1 MIVQIHQTSIRN
13 KGTNLLV
20 MVPRLL
26 DVGQHLVHR
35 VGGVAGAEDLGTQPG
50 HAGGEELVDVVVLEV
65 EDEVVAVLAIGQ
77 LLQVFVGVL
86 ADLEPLVDAD
96 LVFEVG
102 VVGDEACESIVKP
115 FMIKLNACYK
125 CSRSIPTQSDAQA
138 LNESLLRP
146 AGLVI
151 FL

>member
-50 HAGGEELVDVVVLEV
+50 HAGGEELVDVIVLEA
-65 EDEVVAVLAIGQ
+65 EDEVVVGLSIGQ
-77 LLQVFVGVL
+77 LLQVVVGVL
-86 ADLEPLVDAD
+86 FDLERLVAVDA
-96 LVFEVG
+96 VFEVG
-102 VVGDEACESIVKP
+102 VVSDVEPCKSIAN
-115 FMIKLNACYK
+115 LNACYK
-125 CSRSIPTQSDAQA
+125 CRRSIPT
-138 LNESLLRP
+138 
-146 AGLVI
+146 
-151 FL
+151 